1 MATLETMTA
10 DRMEERINDT
20 VEKVTGHLPQNLEYI
35 IEENKLV
42 WR

>member
-20 VEKVTGHLPQNLEYI
+20 VEKVTGRLPQSLEYI